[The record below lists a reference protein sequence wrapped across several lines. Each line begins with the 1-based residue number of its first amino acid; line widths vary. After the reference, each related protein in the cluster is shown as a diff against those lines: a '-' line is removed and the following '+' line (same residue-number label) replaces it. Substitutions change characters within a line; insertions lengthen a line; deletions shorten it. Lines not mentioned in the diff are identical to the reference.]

1 MNLPFYSADDVQSS
15 VSMTDAIEAMKKAFT
30 ALSNGTAI
38 VPTRL
43 SLDIPDQ
50 HALHLSMPAYIS
62 GGKYITV
69 KLVNV
74 HYDNPQMGFPL
85 VNGIIVVM
93 DAERGEPIA
102 LIEEKSVTA
111 LRTGACSGLALSL
124 IHI

>member
-15 VSMTDAIEAMKKAFT
+15 VSMTDAIEAMKEAFT
-30 ALSNGTAI
+30 ALSSGTAI

-43 SLDIPDQ
+43 SLDMPDQ
-50 HALHLSMPAYIS
+50 HALHLSMPAYIA

-74 HYDNPQMGFPL
+74 HYDNPQMGLPL

-102 LIEEKSVTA
+102 LVE
-111 LRTGACSGLALSL
+111 G
-124 IHI
+124 